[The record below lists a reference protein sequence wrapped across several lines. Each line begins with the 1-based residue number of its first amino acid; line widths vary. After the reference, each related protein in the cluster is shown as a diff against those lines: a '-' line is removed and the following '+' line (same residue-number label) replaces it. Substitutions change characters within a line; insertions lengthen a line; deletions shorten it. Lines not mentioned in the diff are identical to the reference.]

1 MVMIHAVARRG
12 RSARAKALSTASAI
26 ALLATTV
33 AGAEVRAQATPPV
46 AQSAQESASIDEIIV
61 TGSRVV
67 RDGYEAP
74 TPVTV
79 VGIEQIEAAAPANVA
94 DYVNQMPAFG
104 IPQNTRDG
112 GSGVSAGRIGSN
124 NLNLRALGTE
134 RTLTL
139 LNGHRIVGASPAGA
153 ANVNDFPQHLIS
165 RVDVVTGGA
174 SSAYGSDAIAG
185 VANFILDT
193 GFTGIKGQAQG
204 SISTY
209 GDNRTLQASLASGT
223 PFAGGR
229 GHLLLSGEWSDNP
242 GVHPVSVR
250 EWNLHP
256 TKIMANPA
264 YTATNGQPQFLLR
277 HNVGNILTA
286 PGGVIFSGPLKG
298 ITFNQ
303 DGEPFQFPYGIL
315 TSSPYTVYPD
325 GVMPYSDPTRYGQS
339 LEDSLLRT
347 ASFVRLSYDVA
358 DNVNVYFQFL
368 NSFSRSDSNVQLDES
383 YQGSPGTPVRLDNA
397 FLPASVRQMMLN
409 AGVTQ
414 IAIGTYNWDLP
425 PKTGLFKRR
434 VWSYAVGANGSFET
448 GDTRWT
454 WDAQAQLGLNRT
466 RLQTHVMQRSR
477 KIAADDAVFDAQ
489 GKIVCR
495 INVDTNPNNNDP
507 ACVPWNLFGWGNN
520 TQAAIDY
527 VKGNKSNLIQVLNQD
542 VYSVSVS
549 GEPFSTWA
557 GPVSVAFGG
566 EHRKE
571 AVDGIGDPIA
581 EAGDYNTANYR
592 AGAGS
597 YTVKEAFFEAV
608 IPLATDT
615 EWARSLEFNGAVR
628 ATDYS
633 LSGYVTTW
641 KIGATYQPVDD
652 IRFRVTRSR
661 DIRAPNLEDLFAGA
675 TTGRSSGIVDPFKGN
690 ITVNGVQSIGGGSVS
705 LSPEKADTTGIGLV
719 FQPTFLV
726 GFQASVD
733 LYDID
738 IGNAISSVS
747 VQNAINLCFEGRT
760 EFCKQAVRD
769 SDGNLIA
776 VSSQPLNFL
785 SLKTR
790 GFDIE
795 ASYRTPLSA
804 IVDSW
809 EGDITVRALA
819 THVKY
824 LRQDTGF
831 SFVTDAVGNHG
842 NQGTAVPEWRYNFS
856 LNYSRDALRVTYTG
870 RGLPSGHYQSNYIVC
885 TSGCPASTPSVPTI
899 DNAHIEGRFYHDVSA
914 TYEFMHEE
922 EHGVALEAYFS
933 VSNLLNTDPPPVAL
947 TSYFHA
953 STNPGLFDTIGR
965 NFRGGIRFRM

>member
-1 MVMIHAVARRG
+1 MRNTAAERG
-12 RSARAKALSTASAI
+12 RSSRAWALSTASMVALAI
-26 ALLATTV
+26 ASV
-33 AGAEVRAQATPPV
+33 AGGARAQTAP
-46 AQSAQESASIDEIIV
+46 AGNQSAQAPAAIDEIVV

-79 VGIEQIEAAAPANVA
+79 VGIDQIEASAPANVA

-112 GSGVSAGRIGSN
+112 GSGVSAGRIGAN

-153 ANVNDFPQHLIS
+153 ANVNDFPQQLIS

-204 SISTY
+204 SITTY
-209 GDNRTLQASLASGT
+209 GDNRTLQTSAAGGV

-256 TKIMANPA
+256 TKIMANPS
-264 YTATNGQPQFLLR
+264 YTATNGLPQFLLA

-286 PGGVIFSGPLKG
+286 PGGVIYSGPLKG
-298 ITFNQ
+298 VTFNQ
-303 DGEPFQFPYGIL
+303 DGQPFQFPYGTI
-315 TSSPYTVYPD
+315 TSSPYTVYPE
-325 GVMPYSDPTRYGQS
+325 GTMPFSDPTLYGQS
-339 LEDSLLRT
+339 LEDSLMRT

-368 NSFSRSDSNVQLDES
+368 NSFSRSFSNVQLDES
-383 YQGSPGTPVRLDNA
+383 LQGSPGAPVRLDNA
-397 FLPASVRQMMLN
+397 FLPASVRQLMIN
-409 AGVTQ
+409 AGVTT
-414 IAIGTYNWDLP
+414 ISIGTYNLDLP

-434 VWSYAVGANGSFET
+434 VWSYAVGATGSFDVA
-448 GDTRWT
+448 DTSWT
-454 WDAQAQLGLNRT
+454 WDVQAQRGLNRS
-466 RLQTHVMQRSR
+466 RLQTYVMRRSR
-477 KIAADDAVFDAQ
+477 KTLADDAIFDTQ

-495 INVDTNPNNNDP
+495 VNADADPNNNDS
-507 ACVPWNLFGWGNN
+507 ACVPWNLFGWGHN
-520 TQAAIDY
+520 TQAAVDY
-527 VKGNKSNLIQVLNQD
+527 IKGKSNLIQVLKQD
-542 VYSVSVS
+542 VYSASVS

-557 GPVSVAFGG
+557 GPVSIAFGG

-571 AVDGIGDPIA
+571 AVSGIGDPVA

-592 AGAGS
+592 AGFGG
-597 YTVKEAFFEAV
+597 YTVKEAFLETV
-608 IPLATDT
+608 VPLATDT
-615 EWARSLEFNGAVR
+615 EWARSLELNGAVR

-641 KIGATYQPVDD
+641 KLGATYQPVDD
-652 IRFRVTRSR
+652 IRLRVTRSR

-690 ITVNGVQSIGGGSVS
+690 ITVNGVQSIGGGTVT
-705 LSPEKADTTGIGLV
+705 LSPEKADTTGIGV
-719 FQPTFLV
+719 VVQPSFV
-726 GFQASVD
+726 PGFQASVD
-733 LYDID
+733 YYNID
-738 IGNAISSVS
+738 IGNAISSVGI
-747 VQNAINLCFEGRT
+747 QDALNLCFEGKT
-760 EFCKQAVRD
+760 EFCKQATRD
-769 SDGNLIA
+769 AGGNLIA

-785 SLKTR
+785 SLKTS

-795 ASYRTPLSA
+795 ASYTTPLSA
-804 IVDSW
+804 IMDSLD
-809 EGDITVRALA
+809 GDVTVRALA
-819 THVKY
+819 THVRF

-831 SFVTDAVGNHG
+831 SFVTDSAGNHG
-842 NQGTAVPEWRYNFS
+842 NQGTAVPKWRYNFS
-856 LNYSRDALRVTYTG
+856 VNYSREALRVTYTG

-885 TSGCPASTPSVPTI
+885 QSGCPASSPSVPTI
-899 DNAHIEGRFYHDVSA
+899 DKSYIEGRFYHDVSV
-914 TYEFMHEE
+914 TYEFLHQDEGGIGMETY
-922 EHGVALEAYFS
+922 LS

-953 STNPGLFDTIGR
+953 STNPGLFDTLGR
-965 NFRGGIRFRM
+965 NFRAGIRFRM